1 MLSPPA
7 NAGYAD
13 FIPGS
18 GIFPGE
24 GNGDPFQY
32 SCLGNPMDRGACR
45 RTVFEVGKESDT
57 TQWLNNSQRKLGLVL
72 LCLSLSQWES
82 RRTHLIPLAL
92 VTTHVYEM
100 LAGKEARRDSVPRL
114 VMKAP
119 SAYHIEKFQ
128 IPRGKTAVQY
138 KPLFW
143 VQFRHSE
150 PHSGNGNSLKIQVLT
165 TAKSQPGKS
174 S

>member
-1 MLSPPA
+1 VVKQQSKKTRACSPVPE
-7 NAGYAD
+7 
-13 FIPGS
+13 PL
-18 GIFPGE
+18 P
-24 GNGDPFQY
+24 
-32 SCLGNPMDRGACR
+32 
-45 RTVFEVGKESDT
+45 VGV
-57 TQWLNNSQRKLGLVL
+57 TQDS
-72 LCLSLSQWES
+72 
-82 RRTHLIPLAL
+82 IPLAL